1 MVLSERLLTYKKD
14 VRENLIGYEDEK
26 NLIMNTSAQLEW
38 SLIAKFEKKKGI
50 KIENLTDDN
59 EFYCWKQ
66 KELEKRSIPVY
77 KKIIGF
83 LLRK

>member
-1 MVLSERLLTYKKD
+1 MVLSERLLTYKND
-14 VRENLIGYEDEK
+14 VRENLMGYEDEK

-66 KELEKRSIPVY
+66 KELEKRSIPIY

>member
-1 MVLSERLLTYKKD
+1 MVLSERLLMYKND

-26 NLIMNTSAQLEW
+26 NLIMNPSAQLEW

-66 KELEKRSIPVY
+66 KELEKKSISVY

>member
-59 EFYCWKQ
+59 EFHCWKQ
-66 KELEKRSIPVY
+66 KELEK
-77 KKIIGF
+77 KIDPC
-83 LLRK
+83 L

>member
-1 MVLSERLLTYKKD
+1 MSERLLTYKND

>member
-1 MVLSERLLTYKKD
+1 MVLSERLLTYKND

-26 NLIMNTSAQLEW
+26 NLIMNPSAQLER

-59 EFYCWKQ
+59 EFFCWKKKNSK
-66 KELEKRSIPVY
+66 KEQSLFIR
-77 KKIIGF
+77 
-83 LLRK
+83 R

>member
-1 MVLSERLLTYKKD
+1 MSKRLLTYKND

-26 NLIMNTSAQLEW
+26 NLIMNPSAQLEW

-59 EFYCWKQ
+59 EFFVGNRKNSK
-66 KELEKRSIPVY
+66 KEQSLFIR
-77 KKIIGF
+77 
-83 LLRK
+83 R